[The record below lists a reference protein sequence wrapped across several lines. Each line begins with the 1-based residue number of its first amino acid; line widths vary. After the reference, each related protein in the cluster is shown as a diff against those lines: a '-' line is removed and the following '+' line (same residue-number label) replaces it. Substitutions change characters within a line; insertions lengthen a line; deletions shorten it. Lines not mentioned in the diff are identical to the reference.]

1 MKQFAIHIIFLLL
14 AGFAIGQKLETQL
27 DKQTAQIGEPFRVT
41 YSISSPVSLDT
52 SLYDVRTGTMPAK
65 SSGGSSDAVLN
76 VPYELEVLALFE
88 DTSYTDGN
96 QFIWKGTYTL
106 TGWDSAYVII
116 PPERI
121 LLGDSTYYFPAAM
134 IQITSPVADPT
145 KDIYDINEEF
155 TEVEGET
162 TLFSFL
168 LKHGWWI
175 LLVLIGLSYF
185 IWKKYIHKSK
195 GNQEKEISLRD
206 RIIQEI
212 NALESGKSYESNL
225 KEYYFE
231 LSVIVRKFL
240 SEHYQLRLME
250 YTTSEIRGV
259 LMQYKIATDTIDV
272 IEKLLNQS
280 DMVKFAQSKPSTQEV
295 FRITN
300 EARQIVDEVAALN
313 LSNVE

>member
-1 MKQFAIHIIFLLL
+1 MKQVKLHIIFLLL
-14 AGFAIGQKLETQL
+14 TGYAIGQKLETLL
-27 DKQTAQIGEPFRVT
+27 DKQTMQIGEPFSLT
-41 YSISSPVSLDT
+41 YSIISPVSLHT
-52 SLYDVRTGTMPAK
+52 SIYDIRVGTMPAK
-65 SSGGSSDAVLN
+65 SSGGSLDAVLN

-88 DTSYTDGN
+88 DTSYTEGN

-121 LLGDSTYYFPAAM
+121 LLGDSTFYFPAAM

-155 TEVEGET
+155 TEVEGES
-162 TLFSFL
+162 TLLTFL
-168 LKHGWWI
+168 LKQGWWI
-175 LLVLIGLSYF
+175 FLVLCGASYF
-185 IWKKYIHKSK
+185 VWKKYRRKSK

-212 NALESGKSYESNL
+212 NALESGKSYESDL
-225 KEYYFE
+225 KEYYFQ

-250 YTTSEIRGV
+250 CTTSEVRGV
-259 LMQYKIATDTIDV
+259 LMQHKIASDTIDV
-272 IEKLLNQS
+272 IVKLLNQS
-280 DMVKFAQSKPSTQEV
+280 DMVKFAQSQPPTEEL

-300 EARQIVDEVAALN
+300 EARQIVDEVATLN